1 MPGRERHSARL
12 DAISSAV
19 YVDVGIAQPGD
30 AGRSKPFPV
39 LGL

>member
-19 YVDVGIAQPGD
+19 YVD
-30 AGRSKPFPV
+30 
-39 LGL
+39 LGLAKSEDPGRTKPYPTLGL